1 MSEPSNIVSGG
12 LTDEAATGAL
22 GRSLAARMGPGD
34 VVALWGGLGAGK
46 STLARAFIRALT
58 SEDEDVPSPTFTLV
72 QTYDGPTAPI
82 WHFDL
87 YRLDSPDDVWELDIE
102 DALHDIS
109 LIEWPD
115 RMGRY
120 LPQNRLDVLL
130 EMPNANA
137 DASLPERAGV
147 GSVGAES
154 PGRIARLVPRGT
166 WNKPLEDLG

>member
-1 MSEPSNIVSGG
+1 MSDPSNIVSVP
-12 LTDEAATGAL
+12 LADEAATRAL
-22 GRSLAARMGPGD
+22 GRSLAARVGPGD

-72 QTYDGPTAPI
+72 QTYEGGTGPI

-87 YRLDSPDDVWELDIE
+87 YRLESADDIWELDIE
-102 DALHDIS
+102 DALRDIS

-115 RMGRY
+115 RMGVF

-130 EMPNANA
+130 EMPNPNA
-137 DASLPERAGV
+137 DDLSSEKARAAGT
-147 GSVGAES
+147 
-154 PGRIARLVPRGT
+154 GRIARLTPRGN
-166 WNKPLEDLG
+166 WNKPLKDLG